1 MSDAVGLTPSIVTS
15 DERTMGTLAHV
26 LQLVGGWIAPLVVFL
41 VKRNSRFVSF
51 HALQALLL
59 QALYFLLMMVLMG
72 AFFAFAVAGVAFH
85 HPAAQNNSMPP
96 GFIVL
101 FPLIWLGI
109 MGWWVFILIV
119 AIVYGI
125 KAGRGEWAEYPLLG
139 RLARRILRIGPD
151 GEPLS

>member
-1 MSDAVGLTPSIVTS
+1 MPDAAGSSPAIVTS

-26 LQLVGGWIAPLVVFL
+26 LQLVGGWIAPLVIFL

-51 HALQALLL
+51 HALQVLLL
-59 QALYFLLMMVLMG
+59 QALYFLFMMVVMG
-72 AFFAFAVAGVAFH
+72 AFFVFVVAGIAFH
-85 HPAAQNNSMPP
+85 QPAAQNNSLPP
-96 GFIVL
+96 GFVIF

-139 RLARRILRIGPD
+139 PLARRILRLGPG
-151 GEPLS
+151 GESLP